1 MNFLNKPMD
10 DPMSLDRSPVFQAMA
25 QQARQAGNLKL
36 SHVESPQP
44 RTQKTYLPKS
54 ANKAR
59 TNPTPSIPSMDLGST
74 GVVVLSGLI
83 LGSVW
88 IASNMG
94 SGTIVQQAPVQ
105 QGVFIPGL
113 GNL

>member
-1 MNFLNKPMD
+1 MNFLNKPRD

-25 QQARQAGNLKL
+25 QQARQAGPLKL
-36 SHVESPQP
+36 SHEEPP
-44 RTQKTYLPKS
+44 KQKTYSPKP
-54 ANKAR
+54 ANKAAR
-59 TNPTPSIPSMDLGST
+59 THQPSIPSIDLGST
-74 GVVVLSGLI
+74 GVVILSGLI

-88 IASNMG
+88 LASNAPAM
-94 SGTIVQQAPVQ
+94 TIQQAPVQ